1 MDLSKDIID
10 HYSEMELKETP
21 DEVIKKMT
29 LLRKTEVPI
38 LVMEELSELIQC
50 ISKMI
55 RVDTNPTVEKEAENK
70 KHLLEEYVDVIYALQ
85 MLKYHYN
92 LDEDITD
99 EPDTDGL
106 SIVKM
111 KDIKIKRLKEKADA
125 LDLSYYVKEIDR
137 VTVRNMYD
145 GNKRINKEL
154 YDN

>member
-10 HYSEMELKETP
+10 HYSAMELKETP
-21 DEVIKKMT
+21 NEVIKKMT

-38 LVMEELSELIQC
+38 IVMEELSELIQC
-50 ISKMI
+50 ISKMM
-55 RVDTNPTVEKEAENK
+55 RVDTNTTVEKEVENK

-111 KDIKIKRLKEKADA
+111 KDIKIKRLKEKADI
-125 LDLSYYVKEIDR
+125 LDLSQYVEEIDR
-137 VTVRNMYD
+137 ITVRNMYN

-154 YDN
+154 YGN

>member
-10 HYSEMELKETP
+10 HYSAMELKKTP
-21 DEVIKKMT
+21 DEVIKKIT

-50 ISKMI
+50 ISKMM
-55 RVDTNPTVEKEAENK
+55 RVDTNTSVQKEAENK

-111 KDIKIKRLKEKADA
+111 KDIKIKRLEERAEE
-125 LDLSYYVKEIDR
+125 LDYSNYVEELDR
-137 VTVRNMYD
+137 VTVKNMYN

-154 YDN
+154 YGI